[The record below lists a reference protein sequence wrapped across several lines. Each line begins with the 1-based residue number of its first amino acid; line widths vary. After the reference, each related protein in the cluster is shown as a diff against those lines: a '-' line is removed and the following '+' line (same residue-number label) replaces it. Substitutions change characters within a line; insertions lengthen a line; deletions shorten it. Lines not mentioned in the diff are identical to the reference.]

1 LKTQK
6 EPAHLGHLIFEKGA
20 KIIYWEKKKK
30 TVSTNGDD
38 STGGQHVE
46 EYKLIHSYILVQ
58 SSIPRGSRTCTNK

>member
-30 TVSTNGDD
+30 QFQQMVMI
-38 STGGQHVE
+38 Q
-46 EYKLIHSYILVQ
+46 LVV
-58 SSIPRGSRTCTNK
+58 NM